1 MILQLHLE
9 CYFKSK
15 LNVWVL
21 QNLLPLESY
30 IWPSSNDFHNWNKY
44 LSNTK
49 WTFVGL
55 LANVSLHFYFFI
67 SDRWSHYLEQPLQN
81 ISVENSKQLKF
92 LFQFSFVVFF
102 IFLSSRWKT
111 KATLNLKGEITLKLF
126 LMTASRGP
134 INNNK
139 GFLRGHFKGL
149 FSHLILL
156 ECYQDCNL
164 TEQSLHYFTVP
175 LNKRYD
181 QTNNC
186 CK

>member
-1 MILQLHLE
+1 M
-9 CYFKSK
+9 
-15 LNVWVL
+15 
-21 QNLLPLESY
+21 
-30 IWPSSNDFHNWNKY
+30 
-44 LSNTK
+44 
-49 WTFVGL
+49 
-55 LANVSLHFYFFI
+55 ANVSLHFYFFI

-139 GFLRGHFKGL
+139 RFLRGHFKGL

-175 LNKRYD
+175 LNKRCD
-181 QTNNC
+181 QTNSSLSLWDKCHTILN
-186 CK
+186 KQSTVENLNFFLDKIQRLSNI

>member
-1 MILQLHLE
+1 MNNFL
-9 CYFKSK
+9 
-15 LNVWVL
+15 
-21 QNLLPLESY
+21 
-30 IWPSSNDFHNWNKY
+30 
-44 LSNTK
+44 
-49 WTFVGL
+49 TFVGL

-126 LMTASRGP
+126 LITASRGP
-134 INNNK
+134 INNHK
-139 GFLRGHFKGL
+139 RFLRGHFKGL

-156 ECYQDCNL
+156 ECYQDYNL

-186 CK
+186 CKQSQSVRQVSHNS

>member
-1 MILQLHLE
+1 M
-9 CYFKSK
+9 F
-15 LNVWVL
+15 
-21 QNLLPLESY
+21 ESY
-30 IWPSSNDFHNWNKY
+30 KTFYLWNHTSDPQAMIFTTGISIY
-44 LSNTK
+44 QILNELFL
-49 WTFVGL
+49 TFVGL

-126 LMTASRGP
+126 LITASRGP

-139 GFLRGHFKGL
+139 RFLRGHFKGL

>member
-1 MILQLHLE
+1 M
-9 CYFKSK
+9 F
-15 LNVWVL
+15 
-21 QNLLPLESY
+21 ESY
-30 IWPSSNDFHNWNKY
+30 KTFYLWNHTSDPQAMIFTTGISIY
-44 LSNTK
+44 QILNELFL
-49 WTFVGL
+49 TFVGL
-55 LANVSLHFYFFI
+55 SANVSLHFYFFI

-126 LMTASRGP
+126 LITASRGP

-139 GFLRGHFKGL
+139 RFLRGHFKGL

-156 ECYQDCNL
+156 ECYQDYNL